1 MPRDTEYLNCPLC
14 GITWALVISSSGPIP
29 PGGVE
34 VTPDK
39 ALIHIKQSEGAKGFK
54 TVETLS
60 IVEAMRDPR
69 YQPLVR
75 ELRRRCQRFL
85 ALTSGI

>member
-1 MPRDTEYLNCPLC
+1 MPRDIEYLNCPIC
-14 GITWALVISSSGPIP
+14 CITWALSMSGGVLSP

-34 VTPDK
+34 ISPDK
-39 ALIHIKQSEGAKGFK
+39 ALIHVKQSEGAKGFK

-85 ALTSGI
+85 ALTAYA

>member
-14 GITWALVISSSGPIP
+14 GITWALSVSGGILSL

-39 ALIHIKQSEGAKGFK
+39 ALIHVKQSEGAKGFK

-75 ELRRRCQRFL
+75 ELRRRCQCFL
-85 ALTSGI
+85 ALTAYA